1 MAVTQVK
8 TLSLGEVEAKLQL
21 EEIFD
26 QDFFPEWQ
34 GLTPDLSQA
43 DRAFLDKLRTN
54 FRKLQSHSSHEE
66 IVKMFSLSPLM
77 MVAGLAEYP
86 FIPKAE
92 HIIEIDLSY
101 EDEDDE
107 VQLIRGKIDII
118 VSHNNLWEV
127 IVETKRVQS
136 NVMQALPQT
145 LTYMMATPPSDDL
158 RSGEAHRPIFGLC
171 TNGTEFVFVKMRRG
185 EKNQYAL
192 SGLFSMYQPTND
204 LYQVVAILQNLRQ
217 IVQQY

>member
-1 MAVTQVK
+1 MPVTQAK
-8 TLSLGEVEAKLQL
+8 TLSLGAVEARLQL

-34 GLTPDLSQA
+34 GLKPELSHA
-43 DRAFLDKLRTN
+43 DRAFLDKLRAN

-77 MVAGLAEYP
+77 MIAGLAEYP

-92 HIIEIDLSY
+92 HIIELDLSY

-145 LTYMMATPPSDDL
+145 LTYMMATPPSD
-158 RSGEAHRPIFGLC
+158 RPIFGLC
-171 TNGTEFVFVKMRRG
+171 TNGTDFVFVKMRRG

-204 LYQVVAILQNLRQ
+204 LYQVVAILQNLRH

>member
-1 MAVTQVK
+1 MAATPVK

-21 EEIFD
+21 EEVFD

-34 GLTPDLSQA
+34 GLTPVLSEA
-43 DRAFLDKLRTN
+43 DRMFLDKLRAN

-77 MVAGLAEYP
+77 MIAGLAEYP

-107 VQLIRGKIDII
+107 VQLIRGRIDII

-127 IVETKRVQS
+127 IIETKRVQS

-145 LTYMMATPPSDDL
+145 LT
-158 RSGEAHRPIFGLC
+158 
-171 TNGTEFVFVKMRRG
+171 
-185 EKNQYAL
+185 
-192 SGLFSMYQPTND
+192 
-204 LYQVVAILQNLRQ
+204 
-217 IVQQY
+217 

>member
-1 MAVTQVK
+1 MAVTQAK
-8 TLSLGEVEAKLQL
+8 NLSLGEVEEKLQL

-26 QDFFPEWQ
+26 PAFFPEWQ
-34 GLTPDLSQA
+34 GLTPDLSEA
-43 DRAFLDKLRTN
+43 DRQFLDKLRAN

-77 MVAGLAEYP
+77 MIAGLAEYP

-145 LTYMMATPPSDDL
+145 LTYMMATPPS
-158 RSGEAHRPIFGLC
+158 HRPIFGLC
-171 TNGTEFVFVKMRRG
+171 TNGTDFVFVKMQRG
-185 EKNQYAL
+185 DRNQYAL
-192 SGLFSMYQPTND
+192 SDPFSMYKHQND

-217 IVQQY
+217 IVQGY

>member
-1 MAVTQVK
+1 MPVTQAK
-8 TLSLGEVEAKLQL
+8 TLSLGAVEAKLQL

-26 QDFFPEWQ
+26 QEFFTEWQ
-34 GLTPDLSQA
+34 GLTPDLSEA
-43 DRAFLDKLRTN
+43 DRQFLDKLRAN

-118 VSHNNLWEV
+118 VSHNNLWEI

-145 LTYMMATPPSDDL
+145 LTYMMATLPSD
-158 RSGEAHRPIFGLC
+158 RPIFGLC
-171 TNGTEFVFVKMRRG
+171 TNGTDFVFVKMLRG
-185 EKNQYAL
+185 EKNQYSL

-217 IVQQY
+217 IVQKY

>member
-1 MAVTQVK
+1 MPVTQAK
-8 TLSLGEVEAKLQL
+8 TLSLGEVKEKLQL
-21 EEIFD
+21 KEVFD
-26 QDFFPEWQ
+26 PAFFPEWQ
-34 GLTPDLSQA
+34 GLTPDLSEA
-43 DRAFLDKLRTN
+43 DRELLDKLRQN
-54 FRKLQSHSSHEE
+54 FRALQEHSSHEE

-145 LTYMMATPPSDDL
+145 LTYMMATPPSD
-158 RSGEAHRPIFGLC
+158 RPIFGLC
-171 TNGTEFVFVKMRRG
+171 TNGTDFVFVKMQRG
-185 EKNQYAL
+185 DRNQYAL
-192 SGLFSMYQPTND
+192 SDPFSMYKHQND

-217 IVQQY
+217 VVQKY

>member
-1 MAVTQVK
+1 MSITQAS
-8 TLSLGEVEAKLQL
+8 TLTLGEVKERLQV
-21 EEIFD
+21 EEVFD
-26 QDFFPEWQ
+26 PAFFPEWQ
-34 GLTPDLSQA
+34 GLTPDLSEA
-43 DRAFLDKLRTN
+43 DRHLLDKLRQN
-54 FRKLQSHSSHEE
+54 FRALQEHSSHEE

-77 MVAGLAEYP
+77 LLAGLAEYP

-118 VSHNNLWEV
+118 VSHDNLWQV

-145 LTYMMATPPSDDL
+145 LTYMMATPPSD
-158 RSGEAHRPIFGLC
+158 RPIYGLC
-171 TNGTEFVFVKMRRG
+171 TNGTDFVFVKMQRG
-185 EKNQYAL
+185 SKNYYSL

-204 LYQVVAILQNLRQ
+204 LYQVVTIMQNLRQ
-217 IVQQY
+217 IVQHA

>member
-1 MAVTQVK
+1 MAVTQAK
-8 TLSLGEVEAKLQL
+8 TLSLGEVEARLQL

-34 GLTPDLSQA
+34 GLTPDLSEA
-43 DRAFLDKLRTN
+43 DRAFLDKLRAN

-145 LTYMMATPPSDDL
+145 LTYMMATPPSD
-158 RSGEAHRPIFGLC
+158 RPIFGLC
-171 TNGTEFVFVKMRRG
+171 TNGTDFVFVKMLRG

-217 IVQQY
+217 VVQQY

>member
-1 MAVTQVK
+1 MSITQAS
-8 TLSLGEVEAKLQL
+8 TLTLGEVKERLQV
-21 EEIFD
+21 EEVFD
-26 QDFFPEWQ
+26 PAFFPEWQ
-34 GLTPDLSQA
+34 GLTPDLSEA
-43 DRAFLDKLRTN
+43 DQHLLDKLRQN
-54 FRKLQSHSSHEE
+54 FRALQEHSSHEE

-77 MVAGLAEYP
+77 LLAGLAEYP

-118 VSHNNLWEV
+118 VSHDNLWQV

-145 LTYMMATPPSDDL
+145 LTYMMATPPSD
-158 RSGEAHRPIFGLC
+158 RPIYGLC
-171 TNGTEFVFVKMRRG
+171 TNGTDFVFVKMQRG
-185 EKNQYAL
+185 SKNYYSL

-204 LYQVVAILQNLRQ
+204 LYQVVTIMQNLRQ
-217 IVQQY
+217 IVQNA

>member
-1 MAVTQVK
+1 MSVIQAK
-8 TLSLGEVEAKLQL
+8 TLTLGEVEEKLKL
-21 EEIFD
+21 EEILD
-26 QDFFPEWQ
+26 STFFPEWQ
-34 GLTPDLSQA
+34 GLTPELSDA
-43 DRAFLDKLRTN
+43 DRQLLDKLRTN

-66 IVKMFSLSPLM
+66 IVKMFSLAPLM
-77 MVAGLAEYP
+77 VVSGLAEYP

-145 LTYMMATPPSDDL
+145 LTYMMATPVSQ
-158 RSGEAHRPIFGLC
+158 RPIFGLC
-171 TNGTEFVFVKMRRG
+171 TNGTDFVFVKMLRG
-185 EKNQYAL
+185 EKNQYSL

-204 LYQVVAILQNLRQ
+204 LYQVVAILKNLRQ
-217 IVQQY
+217 IVQEY